1 MASEMMSEMMS
12 EKIKLRVPEDAKPT
26 RLDKVL
32 AELYPD
38 LSRSRLKM
46 LIEAGEVIVSGFVI
60 KTPSYKVSAEEEI
73 ILSIPPAVDDTPRAE
88 NIPLDIVY
96 EDDDLLVINKAVGM
110 VVHPAVGHHEGT
122 LVNALLYHCKDNLS
136 GIGGVK
142 RPGIVH
148 RLDKETS
155 GLMVVAKNDLAHQG
169 LSDQLQDR
177 TLSRIYGSLVWRAP
191 TVLKGSVDM
200 PIGRHSSNRLK
211 MAIMMQSGRAAITHY
226 FLREKYDEAAS
237 WVECK
242 LESGRTHQ
250 IRVHMQHIKHPLVG
264 DPLYGLPNQE
274 GRALLKRAGCEQEI
288 IDKIMTF
295 ERQALHA
302 QEIGFVHPRSGEE
315 MRFLSDLPDDLQ
327 SLKNLFKSID

>member
-1 MASEMMSEMMS
+1 M
-12 EKIKLRVPEDAKPT
+12 KLNVPEGIKPT

-32 AELYPD
+32 AELCPD
-38 LSRSRLKM
+38 FSRSRLKV
-46 LIEAGEVIVSGFVI
+46 LIEEGQVIVSGFII
-60 KTPSYKVSAEEEI
+60 KTPSHKVKAEEVI
-73 ILSIPPAVDDTPRAE
+73 SITVPVAVDDTPE
-88 NIPLDIVY
+88 PQNIPLDIIY
-96 EDDDLLVINKAVGM
+96 EDDDLLVLNKEVGM
-110 VVHPAVGHHEGT
+110 VVHPAVGNLDGT

-177 TLSRIYGSLVWRAP
+177 TLSRIYGALIWRAP
-191 TVLKGSVDM
+191 TLIKGSVDL

-211 MAIMMQSGRAAITHY
+211 MAIMMSSGREAKTHY
-226 FLREKYDEAAS
+226 HVQKKYDEAAA
-237 WVECK
+237 WVDCK

-264 DPLYGLPNQE
+264 DPLYGLPAQE
-274 GRALLKRAGCEQEI
+274 GEALLKRAGVEVEI
-288 IDKIMTF
+288 TEKIMGF
-295 ERQALHA
+295 KRQALHA
-302 QEIGFVHPRSGEE
+302 REIGFIHPRSGEE
-315 MRFLSDLPDDLQ
+315 MCFSSDLPQDLQ
-327 SLKNLFKSID
+327 NLKNLFKSIG

>member
-1 MASEMMSEMMS
+1 MSEAG
-12 EKIKLRVPEDAKPT
+12 ETITVKIPEEET
-26 RLDKVL
+26 QELRLDKAL
-32 AELYPD
+32 SLLHPD
-38 LSRSRLKM
+38 LSRSRLKV
-46 LIEAGEVIVSGFVI
+46 LILDGDVIVSGYII
-60 KTPSYKVSAEEEI
+60 KTASHKVKAGDEI
-73 ILSIPPAVDDTPRAE
+73 TLKIPPPVEDTPRAE

-110 VVHPAVGHHEGT
+110 VVHPAVGNTSGT

-177 TLSRIYGSLVWRAP
+177 TLSRVYSAFVWRAP
-191 TVLKGSVDM
+191 TLLKGKVDM

-211 MAIMMQSGRAAITHY
+211 MAIMMNSGRDAVTHY
-226 FLREKYDEAAS
+226 HVQEKYGDS
-237 WVECK
+237 ISLVDCK

-250 IRVHMQHIKHPLVG
+250 IRVHMQHIKHPLIG
-264 DPLYGLPNQE
+264 DPLYGLPHQE
-274 GRALLKRAGCEQEI
+274 GQALLKKAGYEEDI
-288 IDKIMTF
+288 IKKVMSFD
-295 ERQALHA
+295 RQALHA
-302 QEIGFVHPRSGEE
+302 REIGFIHPRTEEE
-315 MRFLSDLPDDLQ
+315 MRFNSDMPDDLLN
-327 SLKNLFKSID
+327 LKNLFKTIG